1 MGNMREVP
9 RRTKDGIVFDRCM
22 PLGVVMDERIANGHY
37 MAQAFAQIKKYLADP
52 RLMERESLDAEKAA
66 EPERGS
72 GGKSG
77 IIHAFRRV
85 SPRLAAG
92 RPF

>member
-1 MGNMREVP
+1 
-9 RRTKDGIVFDRCM
+9 
-22 PLGVVMDERIANGHY
+22 
-37 MAQAFAQIKKYLADP
+37 MAQAFSQIKKYLADP

-77 IIHAFRRV
+77 ITRIQTV
-85 SPRLAAG
+85 SHGLAAG